1 MPPSGAGP
9 PAAVLKHATGGRLPD
24 DLRSSWPTASLP
36 EIPPTARSQ
45 PPASW
50 SRSRSASR
58 SRIQGD
64 TGISGLGGWRI
75 AVLL

>member
-9 PAAVLKHATGGRLPD
+9 PAAVLKHPTGGRPPD
-24 DLRSSWPTASLP
+24 DLRSPWPTALLP

-64 TGISGLGGWRI
+64 TGISGLGGWSI